1 MIMLNF
7 KQPKLRDIIKAPAAI
22 AKTRKALIQLY
33 RQKRQLLT
41 DDPHW
46 AHNDAALAEFGA
58 SYTRLFMDKLWES
71 FNEAETIG
79 DSELLAHL
87 WLQVTQ
93 QEHGTA
99 IHVNYADD
107 QGANHL
113 LFTID
118 QAMQTNAHLTA
129 HHLPQLAD
137 LNAEKPHYLLTD
149 QMFPALLKMINLL
162 YEADL
167 RFLSPQETI
176 LQPVNGLHFNIQF
189 PETKTMT
196 STLKVSNNVATPVKI
211 NLEINHY
218 AVRHYQVTDESDNDV
233 TDLGKTNLSNQGTF
247 SWQAKHLPELTNQT
261 LTLTVEAVAIDALP
275 CLDDLFVL
283 ASSHNILMRA
293 GKDSGH
299 YQLELT
305 NKQALGLDVDS
316 VAETLTLQYPD
327 ENTQIY
333 ELCKTYPFLGQWLE
347 KTLAT
352 ASKK

>member
-7 KQPKLRDIIKAPAAI
+7 KQPQLRDIIKAPAAI
-22 AKTRKALIQLY
+22 AKSRKALIDLY

-41 DDPHW
+41 DDAHW
-46 AHNDAALAEFGA
+46 AHNTAALAEFGA
-58 SYTRLFMDKLWES
+58 SYTRLFMDKLWEC
-71 FNEAETIG
+71 FNEAEIIG

-87 WLQVTQ
+87 WLQVNQ
-93 QEHGTA
+93 QDHGTA
-99 IHVNYADD
+99 INVNYADD

-118 QAMQTNAHLTA
+118 QPMQTQAHLTA
-129 HHLPQLAD
+129 HQLPQLAD
-137 LNAEKPHYLLTD
+137 LNAEEPHYLLTD
-149 QMFPALLKMINLL
+149 KMFPALLKMINLL

-167 RFLSPQETI
+167 KFLSPQETI

-233 TDLGKTNLSNQGTF
+233 TDLGKTNLSKQGTF

-283 ASSHNILMRA
+283 ASSHNILMRT
-293 GKDSGH
+293 GQDNGH
-299 YQLELT
+299 YQLELP

-347 KTLAT
+347 KTLAAT
-352 ASKK
+352 TEK